1 MNTRQWNLKYI
12 KWLSAEEMNEATKK
26 WISELEFIRDEQ
38 QFFDNLLAKLP
49 NEKII
54 YSYCYVRNLTVELGD
69 LEKENELLLKVALT
83 HKNKLDILL
92 DGFNQ
97 IEQEQTCKEFHLELL
112 EAISMF
118 LIKHKEVKKDIFKIS
133 KTNLKDQKKKPLINS
148 KS

>member
-83 HKNKLDILL
+83 HKN
-92 DGFNQ
+92 
-97 IEQEQTCKEFHLELL
+97 
-112 EAISMF
+112 
-118 LIKHKEVKKDIFKIS
+118 
-133 KTNLKDQKKKPLINS
+133 
-148 KS
+148 